1 MYAWCLAAAMS
12 TFALAGEA
20 YSQKTNNRVV
30 RIRQLDVG
38 QGDAALIT
46 TPEGKRIL
54 IDAGPAG
61 TQLAALLRREKID
74 TIDLV
79 IASHNHEDHIGGM
92 YAVLRTSVVRAYV
105 ESGVRHTTSTY
116 RRTMKAVEDE
126 IGLQY
131 LEPTERTITIG
142 SVKVRI
148 LPPPLTDNSHNNN
161 SVGVVVQFGD
171 FDMLFTG
178 DSEREELHYW
188 LKETRVPRVEV
199 LKAAHHGG
207 WNAVSADWA
216 RATSPEVVLISVGAR
231 NGYGHPAV
239 KTERLWRD
247 AKARVYRTDRD
258 GTIEVM
264 ARADGYFTVQT
275 KVRR

>member
-1 MYAWCLAAAMS
+1 MWCVAAVVWALAV
-12 TFALAGEA
+12 AGEA
-20 YSQKTNNRVV
+20 YSQQKNDRVV

-54 IDAGPAG
+54 IDAGPPG
-61 TQLAALLRREKID
+61 TQIAGLLRREGID

-79 IASHNHEDHIGGM
+79 VASHNHEDHIGGM
-92 YAVLRTSVVRAYV
+92 YSVLRTSVVRAYV

-116 RRTMKAVEDE
+116 RRTLKAVEDE
-126 IGLQY
+126 AGLQY
-131 LEPTERTITIG
+131 LEPKERTITVG

-161 SVGVVVQFGD
+161 SVGVVLQFGE

-178 DSEREELHYW
+178 DSEREQLQYW
-188 LKETRVPRVEV
+188 LREARVPKVEV
-199 LKAAHHGG
+199 LKAAHHGS
-207 WNAVSADWA
+207 WNAVSDAWA
-216 RATSPEVVLISVGAR
+216 RATNPQVVVISVGR
-231 NGYGHPAV
+231 NGYGHPAA
-239 KTERLWRD
+239 KTERLWKS
-247 AKARVYRTDRD
+247 ANARVYRTDRD

-275 KVRR
+275 KVRK